1 MQRVLDE
8 VTAAFALLPV
18 LSLMQWSHGGPGG
31 GRGRPSPP
39 FPDNTA
45 AATAKLDMP
54 LYIGDITKANGIL
67 QLSCVSCDLP
77 CMIGMHACVA
87 VKMPCACAWPH
98 GCVERWRAMPQP
110 VLDFL
115 FYFFIVSVL
124 GLSRLEL
131 SLRPE
136 NVNG

>member
-8 VTAAFALLPV
+8 VTTAFALLPV

-45 AATAKLDMP
+45 SATAKLDMP

-67 QLSCVSCDLP
+67 QLACVPCDMSCMTS
-77 CMIGMHACVA
+77 MHACVA
-87 VKMPCACAWPH
+87 LKMPACMLVACTVVSSD
-98 GCVERWRAMPQP
+98 GAQCRSA
-110 VLDFL
+110 VLDC
-115 FYFFIVSVL
+115 VGTWSEP
-124 GLSRLEL
+124 S
-131 SLRPE
+131 
-136 NVNG
+136 